1 MQRAL
6 RWIAIGGAAFL
17 VVVAIVAGVGS
28 RTETLRRLVVETLAE
43 RLDSEV
49 ALASFSVDLHPTVDI
64 RGEGLVVRLK
74 GARDVPP
81 LVTVKSFIITGGMFG
96 LAMRPRTF
104 RTVTLQGLEI
114 NIPPGGARLPHDRTE
129 PATVP
134 DDQRST
140 SPIHVDRLESTDAVL
155 RLIPR
160 KAGKA
165 PREFAIHHLVMTGVG
180 VHQRMPF
187 EAELT
192 NPIPRGLIKTSG
204 RFGPWNRESPGGTPL
219 DGKYLFDK
227 ADLSTIKGIGGIL
240 TSRGQFTGELGRI
253 GVSGE
258 TQTPDFHLDYA
269 DKPVPLT
276 TRFEAVVDGTDGDTY
291 LNVVNALLQKT
302 AIVAKGAVEGTKGVK
317 GRTVKLQ
324 VRIDDGRM
332 EDLLQ
337 LSVKSATPVLT
348 GRMKL
353 ETDFLLP
360 PGEPHV
366 IDRLRL
372 GGTFHLSSA
381 RFTDRKVQEK
391 LAEMSA
397 RAKGRDPDTVPGAV
411 ASDLQGKFTLASGV
425 ISFADLRFHI
435 PGATVQMAGSYGLR
449 NESLDFDGT
458 LRMDATISQAAGG
471 GMTGTMLKIVDPL
484 FKKKGAG
491 ALIPIRV
498 RGTRE
503 DPKFGVDVVK
513 ALTPK

>member
-1 MQRAL
+1 
-6 RWIAIGGAAFL
+6 
-17 VVVAIVAGVGS
+17 
-28 RTETLRRLVVETLAE
+28 
-43 RLDSEV
+43 
-49 ALASFSVDLHPTVDI
+49 
-64 RGEGLVVRLK
+64 
-74 GARDVPP
+74 
-81 LVTVKSFIITGGMFG
+81 
-96 LAMRPRTF
+96 
-104 RTVTLQGLEI
+104 
-114 NIPPGGARLPHDRTE
+114 
-129 PATVP
+129 
-134 DDQRST
+134 
-140 SPIHVDRLESTDAVL
+140 
-155 RLIPR
+155 
-160 KAGKA
+160 
-165 PREFAIHHLVMTGVG
+165 

-219 DGKYLFDK
+219 DGKYPFDK